1 MRFLDAFVF
10 FLPIPGFPWGS
21 FPCEAVMLLML
32 EPQDGQVGQW
42 VSDDVFSVCR
52 NQPSL
57 LTNKG
62 R

>member
-1 MRFLDAFVF
+1 
-10 FLPIPGFPWGS
+10 
-21 FPCEAVMLLML
+21 MLLML

-42 VSDDVFSVCR
+42 VSDDVFSVCH